1 MTKQQLAKGYKDQ
14 AYELA
19 TLIGKFEEISL
30 RLKHLDEEE
39 AGNFFPS
46 MAAEEAFK
54 PLACTLANTVVYWQE
69 YEKGAEDNAGVDD
82 DLSLKP

>member
-1 MTKQQLAKGYKDQ
+1 MTNQQLAKGYKDQ

-19 TLIGKFEEISL
+19 KLIGKFEDISL
-30 RLKHLDEEE
+30 CLKHLDEEE

-69 YEKGAEDNAGVDD
+69 YEIGDKEAIEPMEE
-82 DLSLKP
+82 SE